1 MRVLVSNR
9 CEFTIRDLFKECV
22 QGLKNFFFPMEK
34 RVSGRT
40 FLVVGPFFKKASER
54 PFLSTQATQRAAGG
68 FLLLDQKNRSPFI
81 SSFDF

>member
-22 QGLKNFFFPMEK
+22 QGLKKSFPMEK